1 MPPSASRVVL
11 LENMT
16 RFWSII
22 QIRVKRCQQ
31 VRLGA
36 QFWFFQLPFLP
47 LTRCSASQGGID
59 TRVHGFEVLGP
70 KPTFWPVFKE
80 QLCCRTYLFYSTKA
94 HTWCQ
99 EVMEDKT
106 QLLQLFNKYEYC
118 RESTAERVLQFFNIT
133 TQYYYCTNTVI
144 ILQ

>member
-1 MPPSASRVVL
+1 MLSLTPPSL
-11 LENMT
+11 
-16 RFWSII
+16 
-22 QIRVKRCQQ
+22 
-31 VRLGA
+31 
-36 QFWFFQLPFLP
+36 
-47 LTRCSASQGGID
+47 SQGGID

-118 RESTAERVLQFFNIT
+118 IQSTAAL
-133 TQYYYCTNTVI
+133 
-144 ILQ
+144 